1 MKAKADDGGRFR
13 DMSVRDWFAGMAVT
27 RLDPDAHADIGTAAY
42 DVADS
47 LLRARQLPPRAR
59 APYTR
64 KTT

>member
-1 MKAKADDGGRFR
+1 MKVKADDGGRFR
-13 DMSVRDWFAGMAVT
+13 DMSVRDWFAGMALT
-27 RLDPDAHADIGTAAY
+27 RLDPDADEDIGTAAY

-47 LLRARQLPPRAR
+47 LIRAGRLPPRAR